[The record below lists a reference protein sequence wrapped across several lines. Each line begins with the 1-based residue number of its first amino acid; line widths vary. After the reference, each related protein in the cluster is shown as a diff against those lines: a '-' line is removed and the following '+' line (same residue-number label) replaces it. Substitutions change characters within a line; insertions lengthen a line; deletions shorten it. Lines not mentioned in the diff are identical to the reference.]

1 MTDSTVT
8 NKPLPSVKNN
18 KKKKSKKKKII
29 FGIIIGVVLLI
40 IISIVIS
47 SNKEKEIEVQTEK
60 ITKRNIT
67 QVVTATGK
75 IQSETQ
81 VNISAEISGEIV
93 SLPFKEGEEV
103 NKGDLLVKINPD
115 AYYPQLKQQTAGVRV
130 QQRNLE
136 SQEVT
141 LQKYELELQRTQ
153 ELYDKGLASQSELDN
168 AQATVNEM
176 LAQMNTTRAQINQQR
191 ASLLSVKYDLSKT
204 TIFSPIFGTVT
215 QLNNEA
221 GEKVLG
227 TSFNVGSN
235 IMTISDLSKMEC
247 QVEVGETDVSFVK
260 IGDTARIEVDAFP
273 DKILTGYVYEIAN
286 SATTTGIGTQDEVV
300 NFIIKVRI
308 LDKDV
313 ELRPG
318 MSCTADIEVNMKEN
332 VMAVPIQSVTVREEG
347 FGKFGEDMEGED
359 EEDKPENLSRESDDK
374 MKKKKKPQEIVFIVE
389 DNYSVKK
396 DVKTGISDDFYI
408 EITDGL
414 KEGEEVIK
422 GPFKAINKE
431 LEEDTK
437 VKVDNEKRKRFRREE

>member
-1 MTDSTVT
+1 
-8 NKPLPSVKNN
+8 
-18 KKKKSKKKKII
+18 
-29 FGIIIGVVLLI
+29 
-40 IISIVIS
+40 
-47 SNKEKEIEVQTEK
+47 
-60 ITKRNIT
+60 
-67 QVVTATGK
+67 
-75 IQSETQ
+75 
-81 VNISAEISGEIV
+81 
-93 SLPFKEGEEV
+93 
-103 NKGDLLVKINPD
+103 
-115 AYYPQLKQQTAGVRV
+115 
-130 QQRNLE
+130 
-136 SQEVT
+136 
-141 LQKYELELQRTQ
+141 
-153 ELYDKGLASQSELDN
+153 
-168 AQATVNEM
+168 
-176 LAQMNTTRAQINQQR
+176 
-191 ASLLSVKYDLSKT
+191 LLSVKYDLSKT
-204 TIFSPIFGTVT
+204 TIFSPISGTVT

-308 LDKDV
+308 IDKDV

-318 MSCTADIEVNMKEN
+318 MSCTADIEVDRKEN
-332 VMAVPIQSVTVREEG
+332 VLAVPIQSVTVREEG

-359 EEDKPENLSRESDDK
+359 EEDKPENLSREGDDK
-374 MKKKKKPQEIVFIVE
+374 MKKKPQEIVFIVE

-437 VKVDNEKRKRFRREE
+437 VKVDNKKRKRFRREE